1 MSIVPRVKKIAS
13 SVSCEKGTLVRHAP
27 LLLKITGAALCRSPL
42 NYVISLLVPISALF
56 PYRKVSGASLLPV
69 YQYEK

>member
-27 LLLKITGAALCRSPL
+27 LLLKITGAALCRSPR
-42 NYVISLLVPISALF
+42 NSVTPLLVPIPCLF
-56 PYRKVSGASLLPV
+56 QSRKVNGASLLSL